1 MSDATPSRAAY
12 DAWPALPLASWVDT
26 HATLHL
32 WLQIVG
38 KVRLVLSPPQNH
50 CWNATVYVTAS
61 GLTTSSI
68 PHPAGAFMIDFDF
81 RTQRLVIRTEEGADG
96 GFALAPMSV
105 ASFHA
110 RTMDE
115 LARVGRPVR
124 INPRPNEVAEPI
136 PFAQDEVHHAYDAE
150 RAARFW
156 RILVEVDRVLK
167 VFRARFIG
175 KSSPV
180 HLFWGAPDLA
190 ATRFS
195 GRRAPR
201 HPGGIPGLPD
211 EVTRDAYSHEVSSA
225 GFWAGTGPVGDPAFY
240 AYAYPEPP
248 GFAGASVPA
257 PAYYH
262 AELREFVLPYDAVRT
277 AADPDATLLAFLEA
291 TYVAAANG
299 GGWDRASLERR
310 HDAE

>member
-1 MSDATPSRAAY
+1 MTESASLRAAS
-12 DAWPALPLASWVDT
+12 DAWPALPLASWADT
-26 HATLHL
+26 HATLQL
-32 WLQIVG
+32 WLQVVG
-38 KVRLVLSPPQNH
+38 KVRLALSPPQNH
-50 CWNATVYVTAS
+50 CWNATLYVTAS

-68 PHPAGAFMIDFDF
+68 PHPAGAFVIDFDF
-81 RTQRLVIRTEEGADG
+81 CVQRLVIRTQEGAVG

-105 ASFHA
+105 AAFH
-110 RTMDE
+110 RGTMDE
-115 LARVGRPVR
+115 LTRLGRPVR
-124 INPRPNEVAEPI
+124 IHPHPNEVADPI
-136 PFAQDEVHHAYDAE
+136 PFAVDEVHRDYDAE

-156 RILVEVDRVLK
+156 RILVQVDRVLK
-167 VFRARFIG
+167 IFRARFIG

-211 EVTRDAYSHEVSSA
+211 AVTRDAYSHEVSSA

-248 GFAGASVPA
+248 GFASASVPA

-291 TYVAAANG
+291 TYVAAANA
-299 GGWDRASLERR
+299 GGWDRASLERSSG
-310 HDAE
+310 AE